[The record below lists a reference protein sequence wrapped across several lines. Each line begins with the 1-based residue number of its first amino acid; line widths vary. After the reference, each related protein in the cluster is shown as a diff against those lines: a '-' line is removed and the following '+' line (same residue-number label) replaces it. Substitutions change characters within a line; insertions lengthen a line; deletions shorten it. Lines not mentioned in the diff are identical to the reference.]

1 MPRLR
6 DISYRRVIKLLKKI
20 GYVKDRQSSSHIIMK
35 ASGFESKSDFDE
47 ITVVADNPLS
57 IGTLSAILKDA
68 SEQTGI
74 DIKRLKRMLEE
85 I

>member
-1 MPRLR
+1 
-6 DISYRRVIKLLKKI
+6 
-20 GYVKDRQSSSHIIMK
+20 MK
-35 ASGFESKSDFDE
+35 ASAFKSKTNFDE

-68 SEQTGI
+68 GEQTGI
-74 DIKRLKRMLEE
+74 DVERLKRMLEK

>member
-6 DISYRRVIKLLKKI
+6 DISYRQVIKLLKKI

-35 ASGFESKSDFDE
+35 ASGFESKANFDE
-47 ITVVADNPLS
+47 VTVVADNPLS

-74 DIKRLKRMLEE
+74 DLERLKQMLEKM
-85 I
+85 

>member
-6 DISYRRVIKLLKKI
+6 DVSYRRVVKLLKKA

-35 ASGFESKSDFDE
+35 ASAFKSRTNFDE

-74 DIKRLKRMLEE
+74 ELERLKQMLEE
-85 I
+85 V

>member
-1 MPRLR
+1 
-6 DISYRRVIKLLKKI
+6 
-20 GYVKDRQSSSHIIMK
+20 MK
-35 ASGFESKSDFDE
+35 ASAFKSKANFDE
-47 ITVVADNPLS
+47 ITVVADNPIS

-74 DIKRLKRMLEE
+74 EIERLKRMLEE